1 MSDYIEE
8 FIFYGDDL
16 KIERFPSDT
25 QFIYANPPME
35 PLADY
40 DRAIKEALDNP
51 LDAEPLETQLTSSS
65 RVTIAFDDP
74 CLPIPLVRRD
84 MRGLVIEELL
94 RRLDKLGVKK
104 DRIRLICANGL
115 HRKWTMK
122 ELSIVLGKKVVADMG
137 PNRISCHDATR
148 EDDLISLGTTE
159 AGQEVEINR
168 AIDESDM
175 TIYVNVNF
183 SSMNGGWKSILV
195 GLGSWRSIRHHHT
208 PKEWNMKQSI
218 MDPATSPMHEIL
230 CEMGKLVRS
239 KYNIFQ
245 IETVMNNNIWPRPLE
260 GLLRPLNKRSGNSAP
275 GMATRS
281 VLSLASLSPQMLK
294 RNIRNSLIR
303 SDYRLCGISAG
314 DVDEVHKKTLDILFR
329 QQNVK
334 VKEPVDI
341 LVFGV
346 PNLSPYSAQSVFNP
360 ILLRGLTMGYLSGL
374 FRGRPLVKEGGVI
387 VACNPGFDKFN
398 LRHHG
403 AYKDFW
409 DNDLEDHYDPEEC
422 WDALAE
428 KYADNPDYI
437 RKYRDDYAYHGT
449 HGLIN
454 WMWSGMGMRHVKG
467 VILAGAKE
475 PETARKI
482 GFTPAPDFA
491 SAIAMARE
499 MAGNGASMAYQVIPP
514 LFCVDVGS

>member
-25 QFIYANPPME
+25 KLIYANPPIDSV
-35 PLADY
+35 PDY
-40 DRAIKEALDNP
+40 DAAIKEALDNP
-51 LDAEPLETQLTSSS
+51 LGAEPLERQLTSSS

-74 CLPIPLVRRD
+74 CLPIPLMRRD
-84 MRGLVIEELL
+84 LRGVVIEELL
-94 RRLDKLGVKK
+94 RRLNKIGIPKE
-104 DRIRLICANGL
+104 RIRLICANGL

-122 ELSIVLGKKVVADMG
+122 ELSIVLGKKVVSEMG
-137 PNRISCHDATR
+137 PERISCHDATR
-148 EDDLISLGTTE
+148 EDELISLGKTE
-159 AGQEVEINR
+159 AGHEVEINR
-168 AIDESDM
+168 AVAESDI

-183 SSMNGGWKSILV
+183 SSMNGGQKSILV

-208 PKEWNMKQSI
+208 PKEWNLKRSI
-218 MDPATSPMHEIL
+218 MDPETSPMHKIL
-230 CEMGKLVRS
+230 NEMGKLVHAN
-239 KYNIFQ
+239 YNIFQ
-245 IETVMNNNIWPRPLE
+245 IETVLNNSVWPRPLDR
-260 GLLRPLNKRSGNSAP
+260 LLRPIHARNGDSAP
-275 GMATRS
+275 GMAMRS
-281 VLSLASLSPQMLK
+281 MLSLATLGPQVVK
-294 RNIRNSLIR
+294 RTIRNSLIR

-314 DVDEVHKKTLDILFR
+314 DVSKVHDRTLDILFR

-334 VKEPVDI
+334 VQEPVDI

-346 PNLSPYSAQSVFNP
+346 PNLSPYSAQSVLNP
-360 ILLRGLTMGYLSGL
+360 ILLRSLTMGYLSGL
-374 FRGRPLVKEGGVI
+374 FRGQPLVKEGGVV
-387 VACNPGFDKFN
+387 VACNPGMEKFN

-422 WDALAE
+422 WDGLSE
-428 KYADNPDYI
+428 KYAENPNYI
-437 RKYRDDYAYHGT
+437 RKYRDEYAYHGT

-467 VILAGAKE
+467 VVLAGAKE

-482 GFTPAPDFA
+482 GFTPAPDF
-491 SAIAMARE
+491 SYAIAMARE
-499 MAGNGASMAYQVIPP
+499 MTGNDASMAYQVIPP
-514 LFCVDVGS
+514 LFCVDVES